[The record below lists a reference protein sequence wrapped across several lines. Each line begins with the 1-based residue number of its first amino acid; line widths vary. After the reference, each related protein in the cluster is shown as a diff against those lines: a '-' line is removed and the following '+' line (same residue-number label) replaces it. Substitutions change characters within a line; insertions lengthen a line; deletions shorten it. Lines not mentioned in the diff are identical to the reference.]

1 MPEHYNNSFYDQL
14 DDLNNILGSTLNN
27 IEEKKENIVFP
38 KDSIQ
43 SELKVVQTLLENTY
57 LTDAIPVLDKLITN
71 IAKSIQEESKVYSDI
86 EKMIQSDKAV
96 LVESKTDINNI
107 LIHLENEQ
115 KQALDFGETLLDHL
129 EEKLGDINVIIFD
142 TFYS

>member
-1 MPEHYNNSFYDQL
+1 
-14 DDLNNILGSTLNN
+14 
-27 IEEKKENIVFP
+27 
-38 KDSIQ
+38 
-43 SELKVVQTLLENTY
+43 
-57 LTDAIPVLDKLITN
+57 
-71 IAKSIQEESKVYSDI
+71 
-86 EKMIQSDKAV
+86 MIQSDKAV